1 MSREVQD
8 AMYTTGVPMEKALW
22 NAHLEEVPFKPSLE
36 VNLGFRNKKVFRLK
50 ESHGVHEMQ
59 DHSNPRI

>member
-1 MSREVQD
+1 MEREVQD
-8 AMYTTGVPMEKALW
+8 AMSTVGVPMEKALW

-36 VNLGFRNKKVFRLK
+36 VNLGIRNKKVFGLR

-59 DHSNPRI
+59 DHSNSRI